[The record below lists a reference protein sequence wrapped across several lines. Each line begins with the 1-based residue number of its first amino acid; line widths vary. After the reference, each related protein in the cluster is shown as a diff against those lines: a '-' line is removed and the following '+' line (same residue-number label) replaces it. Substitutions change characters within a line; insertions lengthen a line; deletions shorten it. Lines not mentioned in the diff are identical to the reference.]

1 MAKCDKRQMKTE
13 KAKGMGM
20 TRHED
25 MKKTSSQRSQR
36 ARIPILLHGTWV
48 SVIDGL
54 EKGVIEARE
63 P

>member
-36 ARIPILLHGTWV
+36 ARIPILLHGT
-48 SVIDGL
+48 
-54 EKGVIEARE
+54 
-63 P
+63 